1 MRSTLIYSISLL
13 LLALSGI
20 LFSSA
25 KAIEVSDLHFT
36 ELNKQHGLSDTAVLD
51 IVEERT
57 HQYIKDNAELF
68 PELSVT
74 LCPKLSIIPELFPEL
89 SVIA

>member
-36 ELNKQHGLSDTAVLD
+36 ELNKQHGLSDTVG
-51 IVEERT
+51 V
-57 HQYIKDNAELF
+57 
-68 PELSVT
+68 
-74 LCPKLSIIPELFPEL
+74 
-89 SVIA
+89 